1 MSKRNSIIDRDPE
14 TPLRRSP
21 RFLQQR
27 KNPPLPESQDARTS
41 QNPKKHSKLQCRS
54 SDELRRSSRLNSGVA
69 SLQSL
74 RRSPRFSDK
83 RNAEVPVKNSRDYN
97 KGIESISNKRGGKK
111 AEVGLKS
118 SEEIVVNSERRT
130 RTRTRKGFVSSVV
143 ESKVGLNLCP
153 ESEGTKLIIVV
164 GLRASGKVKGGERKE
179 RVVDQTSEDT
189 RVLRKRKRGD
199 EGNESCK
206 IQGWTKEQEIALQR
220 AYYASNP
227 TPHFWKKVA
236 KLVPGK
242 SAQDCFDKVH
252 SDHVTPPQHPP
263 RSRAKKM
270 DLSPLAHFSLSASK
284 LLKPTELKIKRPS
297 CKKQK
302 SHLAQKN
309 VRQLLQR
316 KHHVEQDYE
325 ADLFSVLEPN
335 IHNSSTQVNEHNGL
349 LSTPP
354 KHLQEKQKSLKKCC
368 GGSSG
373 SKKTLSRFSG
383 SRGMTLFSPP
393 VLKQVKNRALHEKY
407 IDRLHCREAKRK
419 AASGK
424 ENRREI
430 HGLKTD
436 VIKTAKNALV
446 TDAQNA
452 INQFQH
458 LHAKTIS
465 DSSDTDGNCIDC
477 DDESETEI

>member
-21 RFLQQR
+21 RFLEQR
-27 KNPPLPESQDARTS
+27 KNPPSLESQDARTP
-41 QNPKKHSKLQCRS
+41 QNPKKVSKLQCRS

-83 RNAEVPVKNSRDYN
+83 RIAEVLVKNSRDCN
-97 KGIESISNKRGGKK
+97 KGIESVSNKRRGKK
-111 AEVGLKS
+111 AEMGLKS

-130 RTRTRKGFVSSVV
+130 RKSFVSSVV

-164 GLRASGKVKGGERKE
+164 GLRASGKAKGRERKE
-179 RVVDQTSEDT
+179 RVVDQTSEGT
-189 RVLRKRKRGD
+189 RVSRKRKRGD
-199 EGNESCK
+199 DGNESCK

-270 DLSPLAHFSLSASK
+270 DLSSLAHFSLSASK
-284 LLKPTELKIKRPS
+284 LLKPTELKIKMPS
-297 CKKQK
+297 CKKLK

-335 IHNSSTQVNEHNGL
+335 INSYTQVNEQNGL

-354 KHLQEKQKSLKKCC
+354 KHLQEKQKSLQKCC
-368 GGSSG
+368 EGSSG
-373 SKKTLSRFSG
+373 CKKRTLSRFSG
-383 SRGMTLFSPP
+383 SRGTTLFSPP

-424 ENRREI
+424 ENRKEI
-430 HGLKTD
+430 NGLKMD
-436 VIKTAKNALV
+436 VIKTAKHALV

-452 INQFQH
+452 IDQFRH
-458 LHAKTIS
+458 LHAKTLS
-465 DSSDTDGNCIDC
+465 DSSDADGNCIDR

>member
-1 MSKRNSIIDRDPE
+1 MSKRNSIIDTDPE
-14 TPLRRSP
+14 APLRRSP
-21 RFLQQR
+21 RLLQQR
-27 KNPPLPESQDARTS
+27 KIPPSLEPQDARTP
-41 QNPKKHSKLQCRS
+41 QNPKKDSKLQFRS
-54 SDELRRSSRLNSGVA
+54 SDELRRSTRLNSGVA

-83 RNAEVPVKNSRDYN
+83 RNAELLVKNSRDYN
-97 KGIESISNKRGGKK
+97 KGIESVSNKRRGKK

-118 SEEIVVNSERRT
+118 SEEIVVNRERRT
-130 RTRTRKGFVSSVV
+130 RTRTRKRFVSSVV

-164 GLRASGKVKGGERKE
+164 GLRASAKAKGGERKE
-179 RVVDQTSEDT
+179 RVVDQTTEDT
-189 RVLRKRKRGD
+189 RVSRKRKRGD
-199 EGNESCK
+199 DGNESCK

-242 SAQDCFDKVH
+242 SAQDCFDRVH

-270 DLSPLAHFSLSASK
+270 DLSSLAHFSLSASK
-284 LLKPTELKIKRPS
+284 LLKPTELKIKMPS

-316 KHHVEQDYE
+316 KHHVEQDFE

-335 IHNSSTQVNEHNGL
+335 INSSTQVNEHNGL

-354 KHLQEKQKSLKKCC
+354 KHLQEKQKSLQKCC
-368 GGSSG
+368 KGSSG

-383 SRGMTLFSPP
+383 SHGTTLFSPP

-424 ENRREI
+424 ENIREI
-430 HGLKTD
+430 HGLKMD

>member
-27 KNPPLPESQDARTS
+27 KNPPSPEPQDARTI
-41 QNPKKHSKLQCRS
+41 QNRKKVSKLQCRS
-54 SDELRRSSRLNSGVA
+54 SYELRRSTRLNSGVA

-83 RNAEVPVKNSRDYN
+83 RNAELLVKSSRDYN
-97 KGIESISNKRGGKK
+97 KRIESVSNKRSGKK
-111 AEVGLKS
+111 AEVGLQS

-130 RTRTRKGFVSSVV
+130 RKSFVSSVV
-143 ESKVGLNLCP
+143 KSKVGLNLCP
-153 ESEGTKLIIVV
+153 ESEGTKLSIVV
-164 GLRASGKVKGGERKE
+164 GLRASGKAKGGERKE

-189 RVLRKRKRGD
+189 RVSRKRKRGD
-199 EGNESCK
+199 DGNESCK
-206 IQGWTKEQEIALQR
+206 IQGWSKEQEIALQR

-252 SDHVTPPQHPP
+252 SDHVTPTQHPP

-270 DLSPLAHFSLSASK
+270 NLSPLAHFSLSASK
-284 LLKPTELKIKRPS
+284 LLKPTELKIKMPS

-309 VRQLLQR
+309 VRQLLRR

-335 IHNSSTQVNEHNGL
+335 INSSTKVNEQNGL

-354 KHLQEKQKSLKKCC
+354 THLQEKQKSLQKCWE
-368 GGSSG
+368 GSSG
-373 SKKTLSRFSG
+373 RKKTRSRFSG

-424 ENRREI
+424 ENRREV
-430 HGLKTD
+430 HGLKMD
-436 VIKTAKNALV
+436 VIKTAKISLV

-452 INQFQH
+452 INQFRH
-458 LHAKTIS
+458 LHAKTPS